1 MALLAIKQGEL
12 WRGERRLLTQ
22 LNFLV
27 DAGELVV
34 VRGANGVGKSTLLS
48 SLAGIELGTG
58 TKGEWLVFG
67 ESGKISPLEFFN
79 QGGYFVPQ
87 ELPKLHG
94 VKVGQLLRGMKFDLN
109 AVQNGLD
116 RIRLSSE
123 FLELGIDEL
132 SGGQKKRLELMLSWL
147 IKPKLLLWDEIDAG
161 LDKEGL
167 QLLCEI
173 ARELRTGGSGILF
186 ASHQEALVATLEPT
200 RVIELVVGQ

>member
-1 MALLAIKQGEL
+1 MALLVIKQGEL

-34 VRGANGVGKSTLLS
+34 VRGANGVGKSTLFS
-48 SLAGIELGTG
+48 SLAGIELGIG
-58 TKGEWLVFG
+58 TKGEWLVLG
-67 ESGKISPLEFFN
+67 ESGKLSPLDFFN
-79 QGGYFVPQ
+79 KGGYFVPQ

-94 VKVGQLLRGMKFDLN
+94 VKVGQLVRGMKFDLN

-200 RVIELVVGQ
+200 RVMELVFGQ